1 MKEED
6 KERKK
11 ERKKDPPKKQY
22 VNFRQKCIWESNEQ
36 TNIILLC
43 DGNYIMS
50 LKIDSSPVKSFQYEG
65 RAEPHGASRNHAKT
79 AQNHAKTVRNHTKTN
94 GTVYKLSKCS
104 DIVLCV
110 FPSFFLLFPSPLINI
125 VICFQGGIIFII

>member
-36 TNIILLC
+36 TNIISLF
-43 DGNYIMS
+43 DSSYIMS
-50 LKIDSSPVKSFQYEG
+50 LKIVSSPVKSFQYGG

-79 AQNHAKTVRNHTKTN
+79 AQIHAKTAQNHTKTN
-94 GTVYKLSKCS
+94 GTAYKLSKCL
-104 DIVLCV
+104 DIVLVV
-110 FPSFFLLFPSPLINI
+110 FPPSPL
-125 VICFQGGIIFII
+125 FSFSTSSPLL